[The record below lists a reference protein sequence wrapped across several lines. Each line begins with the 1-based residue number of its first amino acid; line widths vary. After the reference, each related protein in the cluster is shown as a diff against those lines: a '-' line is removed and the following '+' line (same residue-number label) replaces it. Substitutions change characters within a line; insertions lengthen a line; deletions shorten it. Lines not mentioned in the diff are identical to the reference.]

1 MIQTTIKILLI
12 EDNAADAELIE
23 RQIKKIV
30 SSPKILCIE
39 LYEDFIVSVDSFKPD
54 IILCDYRLKGYTG
67 FEILEFMNNNL
78 SYYIPLVF
86 VTGAIRDE
94 ELAANSILSGASGYI
109 LKNNMNSLYEKL
121 LPHFKKIES
130 IKNNVSID
138 KGLKLKIE
146 QLQNYIKG
154 VKKEKTTDL
163 ETYNEMKKALDK
175 LIYLLDK

>member
-1 MIQTTIKILLI
+1 MIKTTIKILLI
-12 EDNAADAELIE
+12 EDNAADAALIE

-30 SSPKILCIE
+30 ATPEIMCID
-39 LYEDFIVSVDSFKPD
+39 LYKDFVVSVDSFNPD

-86 VTGAIRDE
+86 VTGAIKDE

-130 IKNNVSID
+130 LKNNMSID
-138 KGLKLKIE
+138 KNLKLKIK
-146 QLQNYIKG
+146 QLQSYIND

-163 ETYNEMKKALDK
+163 DTYNEMKKALDK
-175 LIYLLDK
+175 LIYLID